1 MRRKFGRSKDRSV
14 PELNTTST
22 ADISFM
28 LLIFFLVTSSMD
40 SDKVLRRQMPPLP
53 QEEVP
58 AQEVDMSK
66 VITIAIGDDDS
77 LRIDQ
82 QSVSLMDVQQRV
94 EAFIAKAGHDEHI
107 VKLDISPNA
116 SYDTYFQLQNSIV
129 LAYRNLRD
137 ERAKKEYGHSLSKC
151 STKELQALA
160 KYYPQRIA
168 EGGPQ

>member
-1 MRRKFGRSKDRSV
+1 MRRKFGRGKERSV

-53 QEEVP
+53 KEEVP
-58 AQEVDMSK
+58 AQEVDMTK
-66 VITIAIGDDDS
+66 VLTISIDNDDS

-82 QSVSLMDVQQRV
+82 KAVSLIEVQQRL
-94 EAFIAKAGHDEHI
+94 EHFIPQAGHDQHI

-129 LAYRNLRD
+129 MAYKHLRD
-137 ERAKKEYGHSLSKC
+137 DRARAEYGHPLAKC
-151 STKELQALA
+151 SSQELQALA
-160 KYYPQRIA
+160 NYYPQRIA
-168 EGGPQ
+168 EGGQQ